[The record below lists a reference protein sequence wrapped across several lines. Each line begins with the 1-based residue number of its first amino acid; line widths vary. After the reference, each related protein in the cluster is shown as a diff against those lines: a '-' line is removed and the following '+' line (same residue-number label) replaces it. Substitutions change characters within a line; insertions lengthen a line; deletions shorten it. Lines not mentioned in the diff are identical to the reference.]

1 MNSVFVVKVKITF
14 SHLLK
19 QAYTFWQIS
28 SQLSECLFFPRPGKI
43 HSNICTKL
51 TMYLNKRF
59 SSLSIREKNDCER
72 RKRTLKGIVSCNIT
86 LREPHI
92 RAWKVK
98 ILFYGICLDSLPRTF
113 VGVRH
118 VRSWGINA

>member
-1 MNSVFVVKVKITF
+1 M
-14 SHLLK
+14 LK
-19 QAYTFWQIS
+19 
-28 SQLSECLFFPRPGKI
+28 
-43 HSNICTKL
+43 
-51 TMYLNKRF
+51 TMYSNKRF